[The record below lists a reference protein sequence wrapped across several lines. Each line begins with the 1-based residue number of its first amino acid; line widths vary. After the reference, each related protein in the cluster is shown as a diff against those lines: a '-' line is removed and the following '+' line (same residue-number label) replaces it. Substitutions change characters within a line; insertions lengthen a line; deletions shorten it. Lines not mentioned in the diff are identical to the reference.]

1 MGQYH
6 SLFNL
11 DKLEVVNPHD
21 LGFGAKQRE
30 HSGHGGGSLADI
42 LYVLCA
48 YKEARGGGDWAND
61 NSDFPEFT
69 NGVFKGRW
77 HGDRVAVIGDY
88 AELGDLP
95 EAWNDAFVIKEYNGE
110 TFKTFNMS
118 RTKED
123 GFEPFFRDIA
133 DEVRPHIAKLWERAQ
148 EDLEALSGKY
158 PVSVA

>member
-11 DKLEVVNPHD
+11 DKLEVVNPHE

-30 HSGHGGGSLADI
+30 HSGYGGGSLADI

-61 NSDFPEFT
+61 NSENTGMFSGIA

-88 AELGDLP
+88 YEESDLP
-95 EAWNDAFVIKEYNGE
+95 AGWA
-110 TFKTFNMS
+110 
-118 RTKED
+118 
-123 GFEPFFRDIA
+123 
-133 DEVRPHIAKLWERAQ
+133 
-148 EDLEALSGKY
+148 EALSDIGEPTKFKDISDEIRPFVNKLFNEDGKY
-158 PVSVA
+158 DYRNLSQQLADHAAVK

>member
-48 YKEARGGGDWAND
+48 YKVARGGGDWAND
-61 NSDFPEFT
+61 NEENTGMFSGIQ

-88 AELGDLP
+88 YEEGDLP
-95 EAWNDAFVIKEYNGE
+95 AGWA
-110 TFKTFNMS
+110 
-118 RTKED
+118 
-123 GFEPFFRDIA
+123 
-133 DEVRPHIAKLWERAQ
+133 
-148 EDLEALSGKY
+148 EALSDIGEPTKFKDISDEIRPFVNKLFNEDGKY
-158 PVSVA
+158 DYRNLSQQLADLTAAK

>member
-48 YKEARGGGDWAND
+48 YKEARGGGAV
-61 NSDFPEFT
+61 S
-69 NGVFKGRW
+69 GV
-77 HGDRVAVIGDY
+77 
-88 AELGDLP
+88 
-95 EAWNDAFVIKEYNGE
+95 
-110 TFKTFNMS
+110 
-118 RTKED
+118 
-123 GFEPFFRDIA
+123 
-133 DEVRPHIAKLWERAQ
+133 
-148 EDLEALSGKY
+148 
-158 PVSVA
+158 VSVGLHRSCPVGCCARNRSARD

>member
-30 HSGHGGGSLADI
+30 HSGYGGGSLADI

-61 NSDFPEFT
+61 NADFPEFT

-88 AELGDLP
+88 YEESDLP
-95 EAWNDAFVIKEYNGE
+95 SGWA
-110 TFKTFNMS
+110 
-118 RTKED
+118 
-123 GFEPFFRDIA
+123 
-133 DEVRPHIAKLWERAQ
+133 
-148 EDLEALSGKY
+148 EALSDIGEPTKFKDISDEIRPFVDKLFNEDGKY
-158 PVSVA
+158 DYRDLSQQLADLTAAK

>member
-11 DKLEVVNPHD
+11 DKLEVVNPHN

-30 HSGHGGGSLADI
+30 HSGYGGGSLADI

-48 YKEARGGGDWAND
+48 YKESRGGGDWAND
-61 NSDFPEFT
+61 NSEKTGMFSEIE

-88 AELGDLP
+88 YEESDLP
-95 EAWNDAFVIKEYNGE
+95 AGW
-110 TFKTFNMS
+110 S
-118 RTKED
+118 
-123 GFEPFFRDIA
+123 
-133 DEVRPHIAKLWERAQ
+133 
-148 EDLEALSGKY
+148 EALSDIGEPTKFKDISDEIRPFVNKLFNEDGKY
-158 PVSVA
+158 DYRNLSQQLADYAEVK

>member
-88 AELGDLP
+88 YEESDLP
-95 EAWNDAFVIKEYNGE
+95 AGWA
-110 TFKTFNMS
+110 
-118 RTKED
+118 
-123 GFEPFFRDIA
+123 
-133 DEVRPHIAKLWERAQ
+133 
-148 EDLEALSGKY
+148 EALSDIGEPTKFKDISDEIRPFVDKLFNEDGKY
-158 PVSVA
+158 DYRSLSQQLADLTAAK

>member
-11 DKLEVVNPHD
+11 DKLEEVNPHD

-30 HSGHGGGSLADI
+30 HSGYGGGSLADI

-48 YKEARGGGDWAND
+48 YKVARGGGDWAND
-61 NSDFPEFT
+61 NADFPEFT

-88 AELGDLP
+88 YEEGDLSP
-95 EAWNDAFVIKEYNGE
+95 EWTDALKPDAEGKPKFKNISDEIRPFVDKL
-110 TFKTFNMS
+110 FN
-118 RTKED
+118 ED
-123 GFEPFFRDIA
+123 GKYDYRNLSQQLADITA
-133 DEVRPHIAKLWERAQ
+133 AK
-148 EDLEALSGKY
+148 
-158 PVSVA
+158 

>member
-11 DKLEVVNPHD
+11 DKLEVVNPHE

-30 HSGHGGGSLADI
+30 HSGYGGGSLADI

-61 NSDFPEFT
+61 NSENTGMFSGIA

-88 AELGDLP
+88 YEEGDLP
-95 EAWNDAFVIKEYNGE
+95 AAWA
-110 TFKTFNMS
+110 
-118 RTKED
+118 
-123 GFEPFFRDIA
+123 
-133 DEVRPHIAKLWERAQ
+133 
-148 EDLEALSGKY
+148 EALSDIGEPTKFKDISDEIRPFVNKLFNEDGKY
-158 PVSVA
+158 DYRNLSQQLAEYAADK

>member
-30 HSGHGGGSLADI
+30 HSGYGGGSLADI

-88 AELGDLP
+88 FEAGDLP
-95 EAWNDAFVIKEYNGE
+95 TGWDEALTDSEPTKFKDISDEIRPFVDKL
-110 TFKTFNMS
+110 FN
-118 RTKED
+118 ED
-123 GFEPFFRDIA
+123 GKYDYRDLSQQLA
-133 DEVRPHIAKLWERAQ
+133 DLTAAK
-148 EDLEALSGKY
+148 
-158 PVSVA
+158 

>member
-88 AELGDLP
+88 YEENDLP
-95 EAWNDAFVIKEYNGE
+95 
-110 TFKTFNMS
+110 
-118 RTKED
+118 
-123 GFEPFFRDIA
+123 A
-133 DEVRPHIAKLWERAQ
+133 DWA
-148 EDLEALSGKY
+148 EALSDIGEPTKFKDISDEIRPFVNKLIEVFGEEEY
-158 PVSVA
+158 DELTAAINRVKIARTLAE

>member
-30 HSGHGGGSLADI
+30 HSGYGGGSLADI

-61 NSDFPEFT
+61 NSENTGMFSGIA
-69 NGVFKGRW
+69 NGIFKGRW

-88 AELGDLP
+88 YEESDLP
-95 EAWNDAFVIKEYNGE
+95 AGWA
-110 TFKTFNMS
+110 
-118 RTKED
+118 
-123 GFEPFFRDIA
+123 
-133 DEVRPHIAKLWERAQ
+133 
-148 EDLEALSGKY
+148 EALSNVGEPTKFKDISDEIRPFVNKLFNEDGKY
-158 PVSVA
+158 DYRSVSQQLADYEASVK

>member
-30 HSGHGGGSLADI
+30 HSGYGGGSLADI

-48 YKEARGGGDWAND
+48 YKDARGGGDWMND
-61 NSDFPEFT
+61 NAEHTGRFSEIK

-88 AELGDLP
+88 CEDADLSP
-95 EAWNDAFVIKEYNGE
+95 EWADALNADAYGKPKFTDISDEIRPFVNKL
-110 TFKTFNMS
+110 FN
-118 RTKED
+118 ED
-123 GFEPFFRDIA
+123 GKSDYRNLSQQLADITA
-133 DEVRPHIAKLWERAQ
+133 AK
-148 EDLEALSGKY
+148 
-158 PVSVA
+158 